1 MSDTIDMTDEEFIAF
16 INANKERMNNLMGED
31 DSVKAFLKD
40 NAKKAKKKVEEAGDA
55 VEDTVK
61 KVFDAVFSKEV
72 QKHVIGAGVEL
83 FLGISAALKAMPVPS
98 KAQPIVDK
106 MVEVRQ
112 TASSVYCAKNPE
124 CPRKAAEAKSDAM
137 KIELD

>member
-1 MSDTIDMTDEEFIAF
+1 MKRFLLITLLLFLPLGWL
-16 INANKERMNNLMGED
+16 LMAQ
-31 DSVKAFLKD
+31 SSFA
-40 NAKKAKKKVEEAGDA
+40 
-55 VEDTVK
+55 VK